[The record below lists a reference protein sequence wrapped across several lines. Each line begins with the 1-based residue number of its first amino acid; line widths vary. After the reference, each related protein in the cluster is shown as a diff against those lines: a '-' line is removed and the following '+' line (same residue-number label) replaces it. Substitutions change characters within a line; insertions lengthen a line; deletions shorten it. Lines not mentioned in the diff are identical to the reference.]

1 MKTLFRSNTFL
12 NIGIYS
18 IASLLSIVL
27 SPFNSSHN
35 SLVFS
40 LFFYNSPHIFCC
52 HHTDVFVRSG
62 LGGSRAAGL
71 SCVFH
76 FFFFSLHLSHLA
88 VFHYYWYPPLY
99 FRQAEGL
106 YREETREA
114 VKVSSGNL
122 VRPWSR
128 VIWQA
133 RYGIHFTKKE
143 RMRGKSEREEI
154 GGD

>member
-1 MKTLFRSNTFL
+1 MLYCHVLTPPTIPSSFFL
-12 NIGIYS
+12 
-18 IASLLSIVL
+18 
-27 SPFNSSHN
+27 
-35 SLVFS
+35 
-40 LFFYNSPHIFCC
+40 FYNSPHIFCC

-71 SCVFH
+71 SCAFH
-76 FFFFSLHLSHLA
+76 FFFLHLSPSCCFSLLLVSA
-88 VFHYYWYPPLY
+88 FLY

-106 YREETREA
+106 CREETREA

-143 RMRGKSEREEI
+143 RMRGESEREEI